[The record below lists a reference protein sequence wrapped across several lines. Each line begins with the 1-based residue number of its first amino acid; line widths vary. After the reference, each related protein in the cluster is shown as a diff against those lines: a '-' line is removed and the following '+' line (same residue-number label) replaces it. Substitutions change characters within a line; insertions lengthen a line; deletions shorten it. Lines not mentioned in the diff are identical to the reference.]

1 MSAAPLETPEPPRV
15 SRPVMKL
22 VERAVRDFALV
33 EPGDHVAVGISGG
46 KDSLLLAA
54 AMLELAA
61 REDMGFKVTLIHL
74 DQNQPGFD
82 REGLNAAM
90 ARLGAPL
97 EVIDRD
103 THSVVQKMLKPGQIP
118 CAICG
123 RMRRGILNAYCAEQG
138 YTKLAMGHHLDDA
151 VETYFLN
158 LLFGSRL
165 DPLKPATPAS
175 THPVTTIR
183 PLILVEERKIEA
195 WVDEVGLMPVAC
207 PVCDS
212 FPQSSRRDVKAF
224 WQGFSELAHRDVYAS
239 VREALYGDPAVF
251 SDVSVES
258 A

>member
-1 MSAAPLETPEPPRV
+1 MSAAPLSSVERPPV

-22 VERAVRDFALV
+22 VERALRDFELV
-33 EPGDHVAVGISGG
+33 VPGDHVAVGISGG

-54 AMLELAA
+54 AMLEIAA
-61 REDMGFKVTLIHL
+61 RDDFDIQVTLIHL

-82 REGLNAAM
+82 RQGLQQAM
-90 ARLGAPL
+90 TRLGVAL
-97 EVIDRD
+97 EIIDRD
-103 THSVVQKMLKPGQIP
+103 THSVVQSMLKPGQIP

-123 RMRRGILNAYCAEQG
+123 RMRRGILNAHCAERG

-165 DPLKPATPAS
+165 DPLKPATPAE

-195 WVDEVGLMPVAC
+195 WVEEVGLAPVAC
-207 PVCDS
+207 PVCDT
-212 FPQSSRRDVKAF
+212 FPDSSRRDVKTF

-239 VREALYGDPAVF
+239 VREALYGSSGPF
-251 SDVSVES
+251 GGGGNHS
-258 A
+258 